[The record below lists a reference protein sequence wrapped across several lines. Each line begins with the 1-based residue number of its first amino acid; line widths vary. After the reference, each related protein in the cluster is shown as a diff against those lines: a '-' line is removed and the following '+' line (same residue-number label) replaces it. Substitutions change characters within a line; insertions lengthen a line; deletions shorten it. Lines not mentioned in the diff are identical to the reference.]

1 MSTNNRKAAPND
13 CSIEDGSGEQISLPD
28 VRISD
33 IDFTTAWS
41 GKQGVAQ
48 LLLHGE
54 ENAIPLRHLEK
65 MTGWDQR
72 TTRQRIQEERLKGV
86 PILAT
91 NQTGYYLPAN
101 SEEMKRC
108 VSSMLHRAAEIEKS
122 ARAIELAEVI

>member
-1 MSTNNRKAAPND
+1 MSTNNRKAVLND

-86 PILAT
+86 PILAN

-101 SEEMKRC
+101 SEELKRC